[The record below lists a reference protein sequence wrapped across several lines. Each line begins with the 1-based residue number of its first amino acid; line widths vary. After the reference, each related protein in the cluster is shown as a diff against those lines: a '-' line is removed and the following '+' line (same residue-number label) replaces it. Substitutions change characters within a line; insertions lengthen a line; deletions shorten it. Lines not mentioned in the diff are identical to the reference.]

1 MLFNNWNY
9 IIQEGE
15 LYYSRRKAVLFEKES
30 CIIQGR
36 KAYYTR
42 KVEANPDKRN
52 ELTGLLPL
60 DYTTQRLSYANCC
73 MMIPTSYSNILNYFN
88 W

>member
-1 MLFNNWNY
+1 M
-9 IIQEGE
+9 QGRE
-15 LYYSRRKAVLFEKES
+15 LYYS
-30 CIIQGR
+30 
-36 KAYYTR
+36 R

-52 ELTGLLPL
+52 DLTGLLPL
-60 DYTTQRLSYANCC
+60 DYIMQRLLYASYC